1 MISYAQ
7 NFEDVLLDRI
17 FPADHRGFY
26 IDVGASHPTTGS
38 VTAHFYNRGWRGINV
53 EPSCSFEHL
62 ARARTR
68 DVNLQLALSDQPGSA
83 TFYEFPDAPGL
94 SSFCSELADVAVARF
109 GFRCLRRPV
118 TRATLAQ
125 VCREHVTGPID
136 FLTIDVEG
144 HEREVLAGADFRQ
157 FRPRVVV
164 VEATQPHGGES
175 LHGSWESLLLAA
187 EYVFAFFDGLNRYY
201 VRGEEPV
208 LISKLAVPANVFDNF
223 VTYSEHCNLDRVHA
237 LTYRITTTEQ
247 LGRFSLAVARRLNR
261 IEAALQSLPAALRRV
276 WHGRRIENPVKFT

>member
-1 MISYAQ
+1 
-7 NFEDVLLDRI
+7 
-17 FPADHRGFY
+17 
-26 IDVGASHPTTGS
+26 
-38 VTAHFYNRGWRGINV
+38 
-53 EPSCSFEHL
+53 
-62 ARARTR
+62 
-68 DVNLQLALSDQPGSA
+68 
-83 TFYEFPDAPGL
+83 
-94 SSFCSELADVAVARF
+94 
-109 GFRCLRRPV
+109 
-118 TRATLAQ
+118 
-125 VCREHVTGPID
+125 
-136 FLTIDVEG
+136 
-144 HEREVLAGADFRQ
+144 
-157 FRPRVVV
+157 
-164 VEATQPHGGES
+164 